1 VGSREA
7 PVEDRPRGWTV
18 TWTTGVCV
26 ETQLSVRFGV
36 VRAGKLRVRRP
47 AGMGADETALGHRM
61 TEDAVAPSLAV
72 DPEPM
77 FRTEIP

>member
-1 VGSREA
+1 
-7 PVEDRPRGWTV
+7 
-18 TWTTGVCV
+18 
-26 ETQLSVRFGV
+26 
-36 VRAGKLRVRRP
+36 
-47 AGMGADETALGHRM
+47 MGADETALGHRM